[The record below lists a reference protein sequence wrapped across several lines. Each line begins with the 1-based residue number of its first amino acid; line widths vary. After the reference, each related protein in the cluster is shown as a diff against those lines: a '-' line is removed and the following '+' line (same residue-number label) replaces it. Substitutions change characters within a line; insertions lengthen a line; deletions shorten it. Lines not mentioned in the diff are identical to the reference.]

1 MIKIYHYTD
10 KKIQDKIKVKY
21 FAENHFTFNDKKVSS
36 VKRSFFYTEKNPSEY
51 LKTIKISNG
60 KDYSTFE
67 LNITD
72 EIYEKIKN
80 ILINTIE

>member
-1 MIKIYHYTD
+1 MNNYIKN
-10 KKIQDKIKVKY
+10 QLEKV
-21 FAENHFTFNDKKVSS
+21 
-36 VKRSFFYTEKNPSEY
+36 EKNPSEY

>member
-1 MIKIYHYTD
+1 MNTYINN
-10 KKIQDKIKVKY
+10 QL
-21 FAENHFTFNDKKVSS
+21 
-36 VKRSFFYTEKNPSEY
+36 KRIEKNPSEY

-60 KDYSTFE
+60 KDYSTHE

-72 EIYEKIKN
+72 EIYQKIKN